1 MPFDIIFP
9 GHYFKLDEIVLYCT
23 FVMIINIFIK
33 KKKKKNKN
41 MTTEK
46 KYDILSIFICIQ

>member
-33 KKKKKNKN
+33 KKKNKN
-41 MTTEK
+41 MSTEK